1 MLPSG
6 TLFLDRDVV
15 YQDLRARYQAYA
27 LYDLIFRQV
36 RADLDG
42 SPRPDAGR
50 LPFPNK
56 VPCGLSELA
65 EKRQER
71 LDDLLLTAWHTVA
84 EVAEAYP
91 KLLVW
96 LAQGKVSGLR
106 NVFGALVAVARL
118 MPGVRA
124 ILWHLMFKKVADRA
138 PWRPALYE
146 AVQQSYLRDKNQDA
160 ISPDVPPN
168 RFGTEMDAPGAGR
181 HRLSSVADV
190 TVPMRTT
197 ARDNL
202 RAEIVHMSSGCIGV
216 GGLLGSGKSTIIRD
230 ICQHR
235 YGTPEQLPVEKRSRR
250 PPVRPAESAREHPLP
265 GLRLV
270 VHAPLRFE
278 PREFVVHLYS
288 CLCEAVLA
296 DPWFNKPSFGGNVL
310 GPILL
315 ADSGRL
321 TAVLG
326 GLLAGVFLVAAA
338 ALGYF
343 ADSHGW
349 WAPHWFM
356 HDGGDW
362 WAWAGAAVLL
372 LVALIVIGRRTR
384 NALLEVRQV
393 IHLAVDAKSRLRR
406 LRYQRTYTL
415 SHGGSLNGPAGAGFS
430 VGASR
435 EFAEQAMTLPE
446 LIDDYRDFAERVVAA
461 LVEKEVEREARLSKG
476 GRGDVRLIIGI
487 DEMDHIAKAEDACMF
502 LDEISALFGT
512 TNCIYLIA
520 VSADALAATDRR
532 TVALKTSSTGLFDE
546 MVWVDALPFHEA
558 AVFLD
563 GIVSGMPAAV
573 IALCYALSGGLP
585 RELSRIARAVV
596 GSGEGSPAALTVE
609 QATRQV
615 TNAEIEAFT
624 RRAMASATLLD
635 NGAAFD
641 LLTPLSKLIREL
653 TSERR
658 PGRDRPPA
666 QDLVNQ
672 DSLNIRVMAEARRLW
687 ATEFSA
693 ETAVTGEI
701 VHSYIASLY
710 FLLTVRDL
718 FEKRTSHVS
727 QLFNPGNWRKNPDP
741 PGLRDLVD
749 ARAALSVSPRLA
761 VGLVNEARAHL
772 PGCFEQHPAEPAL
785 VAALR

>member
-15 YQDLRARYQAYA
+15 YQDSRARYQAYA

-36 RADLDG
+36 RADLEG
-42 SPRPDAGR
+42 SPRPDASH

-56 VPCGLSELA
+56 VPYGLSRLA
-65 EKRQER
+65 DER
-71 LDDLLLTAWHTVA
+71 RESVEELLLTAWHTVA

-96 LAQGKVSGLR
+96 LAQGKVSNLR

-118 MPGVRA
+118 LPGVRA
-124 ILWHLMFKKVADRA
+124 LLWRLMFEKVAERA

-146 AVQQSYLRDKNQDA
+146 AVQQSYLRDKNRDA

-168 RFGTEMDAPGAGR
+168 RFGTEMNAPGVGQQ
-181 HRLSSVADV
+181 RLSSVADV

-216 GGLLGSGKSTIIRD
+216 GGLVGSGKSTIIRD

-235 YGTPEQLPVEKRSRR
+235 YGTPEQLPVERRSSQHAA
-250 PPVRPAESAREHPLP
+250 RPAASAHEHPLR

-296 DPWFNKPSFGGNVL
+296 DPRFNKPSFGGNVL

-349 WAPHWFM
+349 WAPHWFV

-393 IHLAVDAKSRLRR
+393 IHLAVDAKSGLRR

-415 SHGGSLNGPAGAGFS
+415 SHGGSLNGPAGAGIS

-461 LVEKEVEREARLSKG
+461 LVEKEEERESEAG
-476 GRGDVRLIIGI
+476 
-487 DEMDHIAKAEDACMF
+487 AKAGTATSGSS
-502 LDEISALFGT
+502 SAST
-512 TNCIYLIA
+512 RWIT
-520 VSADALAATDRR
+520 SPRPR
-532 TVALKTSSTGLFDE
+532 TPASSSTRS
-546 MVWVDALPFHEA
+546 APC
-558 AVFLD
+558 
-563 GIVSGMPAAV
+563 S
-573 IALCYALSGGLP
+573 
-585 RELSRIARAVV
+585 AR
-596 GSGEGSPAALTVE
+596 P
-609 QATRQV
+609 
-615 TNAEIEAFT
+615 
-624 RRAMASATLLD
+624 
-635 NGAAFD
+635 
-641 LLTPLSKLIREL
+641 
-653 TSERR
+653 
-658 PGRDRPPA
+658 
-666 QDLVNQ
+666 
-672 DSLNIRVMAEARRLW
+672 
-687 ATEFSA
+687 
-693 ETAVTGEI
+693 
-701 VHSYIASLY
+701 IAS
-710 FLLTVRDL
+710 T
-718 FEKRTSHVS
+718 
-727 QLFNPGNWRKNPDP
+727 
-741 PGLRDLVD
+741 
-749 ARAALSVSPRLA
+749 
-761 VGLVNEARAHL
+761 
-772 PGCFEQHPAEPAL
+772 
-785 VAALR
+785 

>member
-1 MLPSG
+1 M
-6 TLFLDRDVV
+6 
-15 YQDLRARYQAYA
+15 
-27 LYDLIFRQV
+27 
-36 RADLDG
+36 
-42 SPRPDAGR
+42 
-50 LPFPNK
+50 PFPNK
-56 VPCGLSELA
+56 VPGGLIKLADERRESIEEL
-65 EKRQER
+65 K
-71 LDDLLLTAWHTVA
+71 LTAWHTVA

-96 LAQGKVSGLR
+96 LAQGRVSGLR

-118 MPGVRA
+118 LPGVRA
-124 ILWHLMFKKVADRA
+124 ILWHLMFEKVADRA

-146 AVQQSYLRDKNQDA
+146 AVQQSYLRDKNRDA

-168 RFGTEMDAPGAGR
+168 RFGTEMDARGVGR
-181 HRLSSVADV
+181 QRLSSVADV

-216 GGLLGSGKSTIIRD
+216 GGLVGSGKSTIIRD

-235 YGTPEQLPVEKRSRR
+235 YGTPEQLPAEKRSSRR
-250 PPVRPAESAREHPLP
+250 PARPAESAHEHPLR

-278 PREFVVHLYS
+278 PREFAVHLYS

-321 TAVLG
+321 SAVLG

-349 WAPHWFM
+349 WAPHWFV

-384 NALLEVRQV
+384 NAVLEVRQV

-415 SHGGSLNGPAGAGFS
+415 SHGGSLNGPAGAGIS

-446 LIDDYRDFAERVVAA
+446 LIDDYRDFTERVVAA
-461 LVEKEVEREARLSKG
+461 LIEKEEERERRLNKSGQHSDKSG
-476 GRGDVRLIIGI
+476 QHSDVRLIIGI
-487 DEMDHIAKAEDACMF
+487 DEMDHIAKGEDACKF

-512 TNCIYLIA
+512 TGCIYLVA
-520 VSADALAATDRR
+520 VSPDALAATDRR

-596 GSGEGSPAALTVE
+596 GSAEEGSAALTVE
-609 QATRQV
+609 QATRRV

-624 RRAMASATLLD
+624 HRAMASATLLD

-641 LLTPLSKLIREL
+641 LLTPLSKLVREL
-653 TSERR
+653 TSENQ
-658 PGRDRPPA
+658 PGDGDRPA
-666 QDLVNQ
+666 ARDLVSQ
-672 DSLNIRVMAEARRLW
+672 DPLNSRVMAEARRLW
-687 ATEFSA
+687 ATGFSP

-701 VHSYIASLY
+701 MHSYIASLY

-718 FEKRTSHVS
+718 FEKRAGHVS
-727 QLFNPGNWRKNPDP
+727 ELFNPDNWRKNPDP

-772 PGCFEQHPAEPAL
+772 PGCFEPHPAEAAV
-785 VAALR
+785 VAVLR

>member
-1 MLPSG
+1 
-6 TLFLDRDVV
+6 
-15 YQDLRARYQAYA
+15 
-27 LYDLIFRQV
+27 
-36 RADLDG
+36 
-42 SPRPDAGR
+42 
-50 LPFPNK
+50 
-56 VPCGLSELA
+56 
-65 EKRQER
+65 
-71 LDDLLLTAWHTVA
+71 
-84 EVAEAYP
+84 
-91 KLLVW
+91 
-96 LAQGKVSGLR
+96 
-106 NVFGALVAVARL
+106 
-118 MPGVRA
+118 
-124 ILWHLMFKKVADRA
+124 MFEKVADRA

-146 AVQQSYLRDKNQDA
+146 AVQQSYLRDKNRDA

-168 RFGTEMDAPGAGR
+168 RFGTEMGAPGAGR

-235 YGTPEQLPVEKRSRR
+235 YGTPEQLPPEKRSAR
-250 PPVRPAESAREHPLP
+250 PPTRPAESAHQHPLP

-326 GLLAGVFLVAAA
+326 GLLACVFLVAAA

-349 WAPHWFM
+349 WAPHWFV

-415 SHGGSLNGPAGAGFS
+415 SHGGSLNGPAGAGIS

-461 LVEKEVEREARLSKG
+461 LVEKEVEREARMDKS
-476 GRGDVRLIIGI
+476 GRSDVRLIIGI
-487 DEMDHIAKAEDACMF
+487 DEMDHIAKAEDACKF

-563 GIVSGMPAAV
+563 GIASGMPAAV

-596 GSGEGSPAALTVE
+596 GSGEGSPVALTVE
-609 QATRQV
+609 RATRQV

-635 NGAAFD
+635 NGAAFN
-641 LLTPLSKLIREL
+641 LLTPLSKLVREL
-653 TSERR
+653 TSEWAS
-658 PGRDRPPA
+658 GHGDRPPA
-666 QDLVNQ
+666 RNPVNQ

-701 VHSYIASLY
+701 IHSYIASLY

-718 FEKRTSHVS
+718 FEKGASHVS
-727 QLFNPGNWRKNPDP
+727 QLFNPDNWRENPDP
-741 PGLRDLVD
+741 AGLRDLVD

-772 PGCFEQHPAEPAL
+772 PGCFEPHPAEPPVIA
-785 VAALR
+785 VLR

>member
-6 TLFLDRDVV
+6 TLFLDRDDV
-15 YQDLRARYQAYA
+15 YRDLRAQYQAYA
-27 LYDLIFRQV
+27 LYDLVFRQV
-36 RADLDG
+36 KADLDG
-42 SPRPDAGR
+42 GDRDDAKR
-50 LPFPNK
+50 MPFPNR
-56 VPCGLSELA
+56 VPDGWKKLA
-65 EKRQER
+65 CER
-71 LDDLLLTAWHTVA
+71 GESIDSLKLTAWHTVA

-96 LAQGKVSGLR
+96 LAQGKVSDLR
-106 NVFGALVAVARL
+106 NVFGLVVAVGRL
-118 MPGVRA
+118 LPGVRA
-124 ILWHLMFKKVADRA
+124 ILWHLMFEKVAERA

-146 AVQQSYLRDKNQDA
+146 AVLQSYLRDESRAA
-160 ISPDVPPN
+160 ISPKVAPD
-168 RFGTEMDAPGAGR
+168 RFITKMEAAKAVR
-181 HRLSSVADV
+181 CKLSSVSEV

-202 RAEIVHMSSGCIGV
+202 RAAIVHMSSGCIGV
-216 GGLLGSGKSTIIRD
+216 SGLRGAGKSTIIRD

-235 YGTPEQLPVEKRSRR
+235 YGTPEHLPSENKPDQQLR
-250 PPVRPAESAREHPLP
+250 

-278 PREFVVHLYS
+278 ARDFVVHLYS

-321 TAVLG
+321 PAVLG
-326 GLLAGVFLVAAA
+326 GLCSIVFLIAAA

-343 ADSHGW
+343 ADSHSW
-349 WAPHWFM
+349 WAPHWFA

-362 WAWAGAAVLL
+362 WAWAGAVVLL
-372 LVALIVIGRRTR
+372 VVAFVVIGRRTR
-384 NALLEVRQV
+384 KALLEVRQV

-415 SHGGSLNGPAGAGFS
+415 SHGGSLNAPGGAGIS

-435 EFAEQAMTLPE
+435 ELAEQAMTLPE
-446 LIDDYRDFAERVVAA
+446 LIDDYRDFTERVVAA
-461 LVEKEVEREARLSKG
+461 LYEKEEG
-476 GRGDVRLIIGI
+476 DGRSHGADHCDIRLIIGI
-487 DEMDHIAKAEDACMF
+487 DEMDHIAQADDACKF

-512 TNCIYLIA
+512 TSCIYLIA
-520 VSADALAATDRR
+520 VSPGTLAAVNQR
-532 TVALKTSSTGLFDE
+532 TVALKTSSAGLFDE

-563 GIVSGMPAAV
+563 GIVSAMPAAM

-596 GSGEGSPAALTVE
+596 GAAKPGSPYLTVE
-609 QATRQV
+609 RATRVV
-615 TNAEIEAFT
+615 TDAEIEAFT
-624 RRAMASATLLD
+624 HRAMANATSLD

-641 LLTPLSKLIREL
+641 LLTPLSKLVRQLTREDQ
-653 TSERR
+653 SDD
-658 PGRDRPPA
+658 GDYPPP
-666 QDLVNQ
+666 QDL
-672 DSLNIRVMAEARRLW
+672 LNLEVLAEARRLW
-687 ATEFSA
+687 AIEFSA

-701 VHSYIASLY
+701 VHSYLASVY
-710 FLLTVRDL
+710 FLITVREL
-718 FEKRTSHVS
+718 FENRANQVNL
-727 QLFNPGNWRKNPDP
+727 LFNPEKWENKPDP

-761 VGLVNEARAHL
+761 VSLVNEARAHL
-772 PGCFEQHPAEPAL
+772 PGCFGPPPPESAMVL
-785 VAALR
+785 VLR